1 MKKRYSKQ
9 FKIDSVHEVIHHQK
23 KVKDVAADWQIPAQ
37 TLYNWIKTYKRDG
50 TFYGSGH
57 IKNPNQKRTN
67 QLEIEHAILK
77 QALFLP
83 KKTGAIFD
91 FIYMNKDTYPITTMC
106 RLLNVSESGYY
117 KYTKNLTSQEQL
129 RNQQIEKLVR
139 DIYIE
144 KGPDI
149 GSPTITNLLNQH
161 EFVASQATVARI
173 LSKNKEEWHISYPKF
188 HKNNDV
194 KLQ

>member
-1 MKKRYSKQ
+1 
-9 FKIDSVHEVIHHQK
+9 
-23 KVKDVAADWQIPAQ
+23 
-37 TLYNWIKTYKRDG
+37 
-50 TFYGSGH
+50 
-57 IKNPNQKRTN
+57 
-67 QLEIEHAILK
+67 
-77 QALFLP
+77 
-83 KKTGAIFD
+83 KKTKAIFD

-139 DIYIE
+139 EIYIE

-149 GSPTITNLLNQH
+149 GSPAITVLLNQH

-173 LSKNKEEWHISYPKF
+173 LSKNKKEWHTSYPNF

-194 KLQ
+194 KLQFPNKDTLFDKDTERYYNEKLAKDEIDTLLSSVSFSNFQKHERNMVTDVSYFKDSDNLVILGDNLFAVHKLQET